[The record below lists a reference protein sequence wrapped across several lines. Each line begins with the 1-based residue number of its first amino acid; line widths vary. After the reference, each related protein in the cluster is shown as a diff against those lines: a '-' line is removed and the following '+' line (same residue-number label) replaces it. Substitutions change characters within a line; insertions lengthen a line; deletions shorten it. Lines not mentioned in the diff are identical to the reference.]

1 MSHLS
6 QKTTG
11 FLAEFR
17 KFIARGNVMD
27 LAVGVIIGAA
37 FQNIV
42 TSLTNDVLNPL
53 LGIAFSTD
61 FSNVVL
67 PLPNNADPLRL
78 GAFIS
83 AVLNFVIM
91 AFVLF
96 CLLKGMN
103 KLASLAHRKE
113 EAPAA
118 PTTKK
123 CPYCKT
129 EIAID
134 ATRCPHCTSQLLD
147 VEKP

>member
-1 MSHLS
+1 MSKRE
-6 QKTTG
+6 KTTG
-11 FLAEFR
+11 FFAEFR
-17 KFIARGNVMD
+17 KFVARGNVMD

-96 CLLKGMN
+96 CIVKAMN
-103 KLASLAHRKE
+103 RLMELGRPKKP

-118 PTTKK
+118 PQGPTQ
-123 CPYCKT
+123 
-129 EIAID
+129 E
-134 ATRCPHCTSQLLD
+134 QLLA
-147 VEKP
+147 EILEELRAQNRQENALTK